1 MYNEALYRKQ
11 QIGDAFINNWRAI
24 INKLNVYDSLRRRV
38 EFDTRGL
45 QHRGSNSWKLYRFEY
60 LAEMGKHVTR
70 G

>member
-1 MYNEALYRKQ
+1 MKRYRDR
-11 QIGDAFINNWRAI
+11 QIGDAFL
-24 INKLNVYDSLRRRV
+24 NKLNVYDSLRKRS

-45 QHRGSNSWKLYRFEY
+45 QHRSSNSRKLYRFEY